1 MNVVTRIP
9 APDKPQVSAAH
20 ISPRIKVSIPKPHPK
35 QAEFVNCTA
44 KRIVVKAG
52 RRGGKTKGFAIRACK
67 RFLKGRRQ
75 IYAAPTAKQLRRF
88 WAVVCRALRPLID
101 AAVLNKNE
109 TEHIIEFPGT
119 DISLQ
124 AMTAWNPQTLRGD
137 WCHDLYLDEF
147 QLMAESTWDSA
158 GAPLLADRDGDCCF
172 GFTPP
177 SLHKKGEGVTKATD
191 PHHASKFYK
200 KAKADTSGR
209 YETFHFSSFDNPHV
223 SAKAIRELAQD
234 MTAISYRIE
243 ILAEDV
249 DQAPGALWNRDL
261 LEANRRTKADGD
273 YSRIVV
279 SVDPS
284 ASTTGNEAGVVTTGR
299 VGTRETGRAY
309 VIADDSVQGS
319 PKTWATAAVTAYY
332 KHGADC
338 IVAEANNGGEMVAL
352 TIETVDPKVKVK
364 LVHASRGKA
373 TRAEPVSALFETT
386 KDKPESRG
394 FLLGSFPQ
402 LEDELCLWQPG
413 EDSPNRLDAMV
424 WGFTELLVEPQKK
437 DRYSEEDSESYT
449 SQSY

>member
-1 MNVVTRIP
+1 MSASAQSIRVKIP
-9 APDKPQVSAAH
+9 Q
-20 ISPRIKVSIPKPHPK
+20 PHPK
-35 QAEFVNCTA
+35 QAQFVNSTA

-52 RRGGKTKGFAIRACK
+52 RRGGKTKGFAIRATK

-88 WAVVCRALRPLID
+88 WTVVCRALRPLID
-101 AAVLNKNE
+101 AGVLTKNE

-119 DISLQ
+119 DISIQ
-124 AMTAWNPQTLRGD
+124 AQTAWNPATLRGD

-158 GAPLLADRDGDCCF
+158 GAPLLADVDGDAVF

-177 SLHKKGEGVTKATD
+177 SLHSEGVTKADD

-200 KAKADTSGR
+200 KAKTDTTGR
-209 YETFHFSSFDNPHV
+209 YATFHFSSYDNPHI
-223 SAKAIRELAQD
+223 SATAIRELAQD

-261 LEANRRTKADGD
+261 LEANRRIKADGD

-284 ASTTGNEAGVVTTGR
+284 ASTTGNEAGVITTGR
-299 VGTRETGRAY
+299 VGTRDTGKGY

-319 PKTWATAAVTAYY
+319 PKTWASAAVTAYY
-332 KHGADC
+332 KHKADC

-352 TIETVDPKVKVK
+352 TIATVDPKVKVK

-373 TRAEPVSALFETT
+373 TRAEPVSALFEAT
-386 KDKPESRG
+386 KDKPEPRG
-394 FLLGSFPQ
+394 FLCGSFPL
-402 LEDELCLWQPG
+402 LEDEMCLWQPG

-424 WGFTELLVEPQKK
+424 WGFTELLLDPTKGQVQVVG
-437 DRYSEEDSESYT
+437 RILG
-449 SQSY
+449 

>member
-1 MNVVTRIP
+1 MSAIAQRIRV
-9 APDKPQVSAAH
+9 K
-20 ISPRIKVSIPKPHPK
+20 IPRPHSK
-35 QAEFVNCTA
+35 QAQFVDSTA

-52 RRGGKTKGFAIRACK
+52 RRGGKTKGLAIRAVK
-67 RFLKGRRQ
+67 RFLKKRRQ
-75 IYAAPTAKQLRRF
+75 IYAAPTSRQLRRF
-88 WAVVCRALRPLID
+88 WTVVCRALAPLIE
-101 AAVLNKNE
+101 AGVLHKNE
-109 TEHIIEFPGT
+109 TEHIVEFPGT
-119 DISLQ
+119 DISIQ
-124 AMTAWNPQTLRGD
+124 AMTAWNPATLRGD
-137 WCHDLYLDEF
+137 WCHDLYLDEY

-158 GAPLLADRDGDCCF
+158 GAPLLADVDGDAVF

-177 SLHKKGEGVTKATD
+177 SLHSEGVSKADD

-223 SAKAIRELAQD
+223 SAKAIAELARD

-243 ILAEDV
+243 ILAEDI

-261 LEANRRTKADGD
+261 LEANRRTKPDGD

-284 ASTTGNEAGVVTTGR
+284 ASTTGNEAGVITTGR
-299 VGTRETGRAY
+299 VGTRDTGKGY
-309 VIADDSVQGS
+309 VIADDSIQGS

-332 KHGADC
+332 KHKADC

-352 TIETVDPKVKVK
+352 TIATVDPKVKVK

-386 KDKPESRG
+386 KEKPESRG
-394 FLLGSFPQ
+394 FLCGSFPQ

-424 WGFTELLVEPQKK
+424 WGFTELLLQP
-437 DRYSEEDSESYT
+437 
-449 SQSY
+449 SQGQVQVVGRILG

>member
-1 MNVVTRIP
+1 M
-9 APDKPQVSAAH
+9 SAAAQS
-20 ISPRIKVSIPKPHPK
+20 IRIKIPRPHPK
-35 QAEFVNCTA
+35 QAQFVDSTA

-52 RRGGKTKGFAIRACK
+52 RRGGKTKGFAIRAVK
-67 RFLKGRRQ
+67 RFLKKRRQ
-75 IYAAPTAKQLRRF
+75 IYAAPTARQLRRF
-88 WAVVCRALRPLID
+88 WTVVCRALAPLVD
-101 AAVLNKNE
+101 AGVLHKNE

-119 DISLQ
+119 DISIQ
-124 AMTAWNPQTLRGD
+124 AMTAWNPATLRGD
-137 WCHDLYLDEF
+137 WCHDLYLDEY

-158 GAPLLADRDGDCCF
+158 GAPLLADVDGDAVF

-177 SLHKKGEGVTKATD
+177 SLHSEGVSKADD
-191 PHHASKFYK
+191 PHHATKFYRK
-200 KAKADTSGR
+200 VQADESGR
-209 YETFHFSSFDNPHV
+209 YATFHFSSFDNPHV
-223 SAKAIRELAQD
+223 SETAIRELAKD

-284 ASTTGNEAGVVTTGR
+284 ASTTGNEAGVITTGR
-299 VGTRETGRAY
+299 VGTRDTGKGY

-332 KHGADC
+332 KHKADC
-338 IVAEANNGGEMVAL
+338 IVAEANNGGEMVAV
-352 TIETVDPKVKVK
+352 TIATVDPKVKVK

-373 TRAEPVSALFETT
+373 TRAEPVSSLFETT
-386 KDKPESRG
+386 KDKPECRG
-394 FLLGSFPQ
+394 FLCGSFPK

-424 WGFTELLVEPQKK
+424 WGFTELLLQP
-437 DRYSEEDSESYT
+437 
-449 SQSY
+449 SQGQVQVVGRILG